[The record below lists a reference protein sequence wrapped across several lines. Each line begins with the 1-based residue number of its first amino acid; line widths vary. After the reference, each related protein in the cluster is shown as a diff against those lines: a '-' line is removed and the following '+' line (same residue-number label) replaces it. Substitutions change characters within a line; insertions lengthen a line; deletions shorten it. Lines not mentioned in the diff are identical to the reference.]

1 MAGRSRKPVKF
12 LSNFSLQRSIII
24 GGTISVLIPFA
35 ITAGLLYTRLSKDLL
50 NQSKEKSALIAKDL
64 AALVDNSLSSEI
76 KIVST
81 ISADRNIINELNSG
95 NYSRLRDNLSS
106 MFNEI
111 GYDYISFFIT
121 DRNGIIKVDL
131 PEGVRIGTDLS
142 DRSYFYTARQGKA
155 NISDPIFVRGP
166 SSSKWTGVPMLITA
180 APIRL
185 KNEFIGMIAITH
197 ELNTISSKMKTIK
210 LGETGYAYI
219 INTDGM
225 AIIHP
230 NQELVMTVNVNN
242 EPGMKHIAKWLKDMK
257 PLAGNYSFRGKEKIA
272 GFAPLKTKNWFIIF
286 TQDRDE
292 IMKPVNK
299 MLISIMIIAFFFVG
313 MAIILIIFFSRRIS
327 SPVEKFVDILHQFT
341 THTNEFVLGIGSD
354 KKIMFANPSA
364 SLFFGKTIEE
374 LIGTDPVYNFTE
386 SNSDQEIWEK
396 LDSGIPW
403 TGRISPQTDNQ
414 KDKVFEI
421 TIIPVKDNKG
431 IAFGYLEF
439 GRDISN
445 EISQEKRINQAQK
458 IEAIGT
464 LAGGIAHDFNNIL
477 TGIYGFIDLTLL
489 TLDKP
494 DEAKKYL
501 QELEKAAKR
510 AGDLVRQIL
519 TFSRHTKS
527 ELRAIIPKTI
537 AEEVIKLIRATT
549 PAEISI
555 ETKLESETAI
565 MADPIQIHQV
575 MVNLCTNAIHAIGN
589 SHGIIKIEI
598 KDIIIDRLFA
608 ENHPGCNPGKHV
620 IISISDSGCGIP
632 PEIMDHIFDP
642 FFTTK
647 TNGKGTGLGLSV
659 AHGII
664 HSIGGIITV
673 YSEPGKGTAFNII
686 IPAAAPALKETES
699 NENALLPGIERIML
713 VDDEHAIVKSLSS
726 ILRSAGYRITEFT
739 DSMQAADNFT
749 NNYLDYDIVI
759 TDNSMPK
766 LTGTDLAKEI
776 KRHNP
781 EIPVI
786 LMSGFVNKNIENS
799 AKELG
804 VDMIVNKPISAVKLT
819 ELIRRFFDN
828 NGSNG

>member
-81 ISADRNIINELNSG
+81 IAADRNIINELNSG
-95 NYSRLRDNLSS
+95 NYRRLSDNLSS

-142 DRSYFYTARQGKA
+142 DRSYFYAARQGKA

-185 KNEFIGMIAITH
+185 NNEFIGMIAITH
-197 ELNTISSKMKTIK
+197 ELNAIGSKMRTIK

-230 NQELVMTVNVNN
+230 NQELVMTVNINN
-242 EPGMKHIAKWLKDMK
+242 EPGMKHISKWLKDMK

-299 MLISIMIIAFFFVG
+299 MLISILAIAFFFIS
-313 MAIILIIFFSRRIS
+313 MAIILIIFFSKRIS

-565 MADPIQIHQV
+565 
-575 MVNLCTNAIHAIGN
+575 
-589 SHGIIKIEI
+589 
-598 KDIIIDRLFA
+598 
-608 ENHPGCNPGKHV
+608 
-620 IISISDSGCGIP
+620 
-632 PEIMDHIFDP
+632 
-642 FFTTK
+642 
-647 TNGKGTGLGLSV
+647 
-659 AHGII
+659 
-664 HSIGGIITV
+664 
-673 YSEPGKGTAFNII
+673 
-686 IPAAAPALKETES
+686 
-699 NENALLPGIERIML
+699 
-713 VDDEHAIVKSLSS
+713 
-726 ILRSAGYRITEFT
+726 
-739 DSMQAADNFT
+739 
-749 NNYLDYDIVI
+749 
-759 TDNSMPK
+759 
-766 LTGTDLAKEI
+766 
-776 KRHNP
+776 
-781 EIPVI
+781 
-786 LMSGFVNKNIENS
+786 
-799 AKELG
+799 
-804 VDMIVNKPISAVKLT
+804 
-819 ELIRRFFDN
+819 
-828 NGSNG
+828 

>member
-81 ISADRNIINELNSG
+81 IAADRNIINELNSG
-95 NYSRLRDNLSS
+95 NYRRLSDNLSS

-142 DRSYFYTARQGKA
+142 DRSYFYAARQGKA

-180 APIRL
+180 APIKL
-185 KNEFIGMIAITH
+185 NNEFIGMIAITH
-197 ELNTISSKMKTIK
+197 ELNAIGSKMRTIK

-242 EPGMKHIAKWLKDMK
+242 EPGMKHISKWLKDMI

-313 MAIILIIFFSRRIS
+313 MAIILIIFFSKRIS

-354 KKIMFANPSA
+354 RKIMFANPSA

-374 LIGTDPVYNFTE
+374 LIGTDPVYNLTE
-386 SNSDQEIWEK
+386 SNSDQEIWRK

-445 EISQEKRINQAQK
+445 EISQEKRMNQAQK

-537 AEEVIKLIRATT
+537 VQEVIKLIRATT

-589 SHGIIKIEI
+589 SHGIIKIGIE
-598 KDIIIDRLFA
+598 DIIIDRLFA

-673 YSEPGKGTAFNII
+673 YSEPGKGTVFNII
-686 IPAAAPALKETES
+686 IPAASDALKEAES
-699 NENALLPGIERIML
+699 NENAMLPGTERIML

-726 ILRSAGYRITEFT
+726 ILRSSGYKITEFT
-739 DSMQAADNFT
+739 DSMQAADNFK
-749 NNYLDYDIVI
+749 NNYQDYDIVI

-828 NGSNG
+828 NGHNG

>member
-64 AALVDNSLSSEI
+64 AALVDNSLSSEL
-76 KIVST
+76 KI
-81 ISADRNIINELNSG
+81 ISAIAADKHIVNELDSG
-95 NYSRLRDNLSS
+95 EYVKLEENLSS
-106 MFNEI
+106 MFKEM
-111 GYDYISFFIT
+111 GHDYISFFIT
-121 DRNGIIKVDL
+121 DKNGIIKVDL
-131 PEGVRIGTDLS
+131 PEGVRIGLNLS
-142 DRSYFYTARQGKA
+142 DRKYFIAAKQGKA
-155 NISDPIFVRGP
+155 NVSDPIFIRGP
-166 SSSKWTGVPMLITA
+166 SSSKWTGIPMLITA
-180 APIRL
+180 APIKRN
-185 KNEFIGMIAITH
+185 NEFIGMIAITH
-197 ELNTISSKMKTIK
+197 ELSAISSKMNNIK
-210 LGETGYAYI
+210 LGKTGYPFI
-219 INTDGM
+219 INDEGM

-230 NQELVMTVNVNN
+230 NQELVMSVNINS

-257 PLAGNYSFRGKEKIA
+257 PLAGNYTFRKTEKIA

-286 TQDRDE
+286 TQNRDE
-292 IMKPVNK
+292 IMKPVNEMLMSI
-299 MLISIMIIAFFFVG
+299 MLIAFIFAG

-354 KKIMFANPSA
+354 RKIMFANPSA

-386 SNSDQEIWEK
+386 INSDQEIWEK

-403 TGRISPQTDNQ
+403 TGRISPQTDNL

-537 AEEVIKLIRATT
+537 VQEVIKLIRATT

-589 SHGIIKIEI
+589 SHGTIKIEI
-598 KDIIIDRLFA
+598 ADIIIDRLFA

-632 PEIMDHIFDP
+632 PEIIDHIFDP

-664 HSIGGIITV
+664 HSIGGTITV
-673 YSEPGKGTAFNII
+673 YSEPDKGTVFNII
-686 IPAAAPALKETES
+686 IPAAATSLKETES
-699 NENALLPGIERIML
+699 NENAMLPGTERIML

-726 ILRSAGYRITEFT
+726 ILRSSGYKITEFT
-739 DSMQAADNFT
+739 DSMQAADNFK
-749 NNYLDYDIVI
+749 NNYQDYDIVI

-786 LMSGFVNKNIENS
+786 LMSGFVNK
-799 AKELG
+799 
-804 VDMIVNKPISAVKLT
+804 T
-819 ELIRRFFDN
+819 
-828 NGSNG
+828 